1 MTSFAHTF
9 VLLTAFL
16 SSVSLQDDGLALLPR
31 VDGPPA
37 PTRYYANNSTQSSF
51 QVGLA
56 GRSLLDSWL
65 DRRDRGCTDAGYSPC
80 SSKYTLVPAL
90 LC

>member
-1 MTSFAHTF
+1 MTRFAQKF

-16 SSVSLQDDGLALLPR
+16 PQVSLQDDSLALLPR

-37 PTRYYANNSTQSSF
+37 PARQYVNNSTQTSF
-51 QVGLA
+51 QVDLA

-65 DRRDRGCTDAGYSPC
+65 DNRAGGCTDAGYSPC
-80 SSKYTLVPAL
+80 SSKYLFVLTL